1 MACPSHLWVPHL
13 KLKNGPTPYTE
24 TFSTSSSLP
33 VPRKK
38 THLPHPPLVGMAL
51 HICNCFALSNHNFHN
66 KQSHTPLFSNSM
78 PKASSLLQRHT
89 STVPPPPP
97 TLTSPLFTKR
107 KLSLSILA
115 AAVFLNGFFPNLPKP
130 IFAQE
135 LELERYT
142 DSKEGFTLLRPS
154 SWIKVFPFFH

>member
-1 MACPSHLWVPHL
+1 
-13 KLKNGPTPYTE
+13 
-24 TFSTSSSLP
+24 
-33 VPRKK
+33 
-38 THLPHPPLVGMAL
+38 MAL
-51 HICNCFALSNHNFHN
+51 HICNCFALSNHNLHN
-66 KQSHTPLFSNSM
+66 KQSHSPLFSNSM

-154 SWIKVFPFFH
+154 SWIKVFPFLQYLLLCLCCVNEYGWLWWMCRLIKQGPLFCLKMQVMGATMLALW